1 MNKLKIALPPVFSL
15 TVKLALVSALYL
27 SQSLASIVWAQ
38 PTNPIARI
46 EVAKEEALL
55 NEVMQRL
62 ASVKSAKAEFIETRY
77 LKLLSSPVQSSG
89 VLTYTAPDRFE
100 KHSLKPIEEKMTI
113 YKHLVTLED
122 IAKGRK
128 NTISPANFPALSA
141 LIDAMRGALS
151 GNGNLLAE
159 TFKVKIEGAVGQW
172 KLSLVPK
179 EAVQYGYIHRVIVM
193 GKGEI
198 VDSIEVQQAD
208 GDKSVMSMKR
218 ASQ

>member
-1 MNKLKIALPPVFSL
+1 MNKLKSPRNRIVSSVLKAVFL
-15 TVKLALVSALYL
+15 SAIYL
-27 SQSLASIVWAQ
+27 SLSAGTVALAQ
-38 PTNPIARI
+38 PTNPAARS

-62 ASVKSAKAEFIETRY
+62 AAVKSAKADFIETRY

-89 VLTYTAPDRFE
+89 VITYTAPDRFE

-128 NTISPANFPALSA
+128 NTISPASFPALSA

-159 TFKVKIEGAVGQW
+159 TFKVRIEGAVGQW

-193 GKGEI
+193 GKADTI
-198 VDSIEVQQAD
+198 DSIEVLQAD